1 MKTTK
6 YVNRFLL
13 AAAAC
18 CGFAFTSCSDEIPT
32 SFKFDEGIYDGLS
45 RIDGM
50 LVDEYNSANERT
62 LTLTDDAMTTAV
74 RFMLTCEPGK
84 GVDAVVSYD
93 GDYLQNYNLEHGT
106 EYELFPESAVE
117 LEGEGRMLLAPD
129 DKRSAALGVTLR
141 AFEGF
146 SSEKEY
152 LLPLI
157 VRVET
162 EGITVPESS
171 AHVVYLVKDG
181 RTSLSA
187 DKGPDAVKNIVFFE
201 LGDANPLNA
210 LEFRLQESGKLFFD
224 YVVLFSGNINYDPA
238 ENRVYFSRNKEV
250 QFLLDNNEEY
260 LQPLRKCGIKVI
272 MGVLGNHDDSGLAQL
287 SDPAA
292 RDFAAELAAYCE
304 TYGLDGVC
312 FDDEYSNV
320 NPDTSNPLFTRPS
333 MAAAAR
339 LLYETK
345 KAMPHKTVMVYY
357 LGNIT
362 PYIPAV
368 DGVDPGYFVD
378 VAVAD
383 YSTINPGATP
393 MTGMPLKNCAG
404 ASIEMNLL
412 KGDWKTETARKQK
425 AAGYGHYMF
434 FSLNPDNYAWR
445 GQVTMVR
452 SVASGLYDE
461 TLDQV
466 THYYKKED
474 TERLELSR
482 PQ

>member
-1 MKTTK
+1 MPAKPHKGTRMKPNSIALLTLG
-6 YVNRFLL
+6 VSLL
-13 AAAAC
+13 ALSANGQDRLTREEYIQKYKSLAVEEMEVYGIPASITMAQALLESDNGNGRLAREGNNHFGIKCKSTWTGATISHDDDAKGECFRKYPSVEASFNEETKEIEKPGLDYVAALHAADENSLLVDA
-18 CGFAFTSCSDEIPT
+18 GDFSQGTLFANMAH
-32 SFKFDEGIYDGLS
+32 GLS
-45 RIDGM
+45 
-50 LVDEYNSANERT
+50 
-62 LTLTDDAMTTAV
+62 
-74 RFMLTCEPGK
+74 
-84 GVDAVVSYD
+84 VVEVMNAAGYD
-93 GDYLQNYNLEHGT
+93 L
-106 EYELFPESAVE
+106 
-117 LEGEGRMLLAPD
+117 
-129 DKRSAALGVTLR
+129 
-141 AFEGF
+141 
-146 SSEKEY
+146 
-152 LLPLI
+152 
-157 VRVET
+157 
-162 EGITVPESS
+162 
-171 AHVVYLVKDG
+171 
-181 RTSLSA
+181 
-187 DKGPDAVKNIVFFE
+187 
-201 LGDANPLNA
+201 
-210 LEFRLQESGKLFFD
+210 
-224 YVVLFSGNINYDPA
+224 
-238 ENRVYFSRNKEV
+238 
-250 QFLLDNNEEY
+250 
-260 LQPLRKCGIKVI
+260 
-272 MGVLGNHDDSGLAQL
+272 GVLGNHDDSGLAQL

-383 YSTINPGATP
+383 YSSINPGATP

-404 ASIEMNLL
+404 ASIELNLL
-412 KGDWKTETARKQK
+412 KGDWTTETARKQK

-466 THYYKKED
+466 THYYKKGNRYVHI
-474 TERLELSR
+474 TPAHL
-482 PQ
+482 

>member
-6 YVNRFLL
+6 YVNRIFL
-13 AAAAC
+13 AAAVC
-18 CGFAFTSCSDEIPT
+18 CGFAFASCSDEIPT
-32 SFKFDEGIYDGLS
+32 SFKFDEGIFDGLS

-50 LVDEYNSANERT
+50 LVDEYNSANEQT
-62 LTLTDDAMTTAV
+62 LTFTDDAMTTAV
-74 RFMLTCEPGK
+74 RFMLTREPGM
-84 GVDAVVSYD
+84 GIDAVVSYD
-93 GDYLQNYNLEHGT
+93 GDYLQTYNLEHGT

-117 LEGEGRMLLAPD
+117 IENEGRMLLAPD
-129 DKRSAALGVTLR
+129 DKHSAALGVILH
-141 AFEGF
+141 AFDGF
-146 SSEKEY
+146 SPDKEY
-152 LLPLI
+152 LLPLT
-157 VRVET
+157 VHVET
-162 EGITVPESS
+162 EGVTVPESS
-171 AHVVYLVKDG
+171 AHVVYFVKDG

-210 LEFRLQESGKLFFD
+210 LEFKLKESGKLFFD
-224 YVVLFSGNINYDPA
+224 YVVLFSGNINYDPT
-238 ENRVYFSRNKEV
+238 ENRVYFSRNNDV

-260 LQPLRKCGIKVI
+260 LQPLRRCGIKVI

-287 SDPAA
+287 SEPAA
-292 RDFAAELAAYCE
+292 REFAAELAAFCE
-304 TYGLDGVC
+304 TYDLDGVC
-312 FDDEYSNV
+312 FDDEYSNI

-333 MAAAAR
+333 MDAAAR

-357 LGNIT
+357 LG
-362 PYIPAV
+362 YISPNLPAV

-378 VAVAD
+378 LAVSD
-383 YSTINPGATP
+383 YSSINPGTTP
-393 MTGMPLKNCAG
+393 LKGMSLKNCAG
-404 ASIEMNLL
+404 ASIELNLL
-412 KGDWKTETARKQK
+412 KGDWSTETARKQK

-434 FSLNPDNYAWR
+434 FALNPDKYSR

-466 THYYKKED
+466 AYYYKKES
-474 TERLELSR
+474 TERLELTW

>member
-129 DKRSAALGVTLR
+129 D
-141 AFEGF
+141 
-146 SSEKEY
+146 
-152 LLPLI
+152 
-157 VRVET
+157 

-312 FDDEYSNV
+312 FDDEYSNA

-383 YSTINPGATP
+383 YSSINPGATP

-412 KGDWKTETARKQK
+412 KGDWTTETARKQK

-434 FSLNPDNYAWR
+434 FSLNPDNYAVR

-452 SVASGLYDE
+452 NVASGLYDE

>member
-250 QFLLDNNEEY
+250 QFLHR
-260 LQPLRKCGIKVI
+260 QQR
-272 MGVLGNHDDSGLAQL
+272 GVP
-287 SDPAA
+287 PAA
-292 RDFAAELAAYCE
+292 AQVRHQGDHGRAGQPRRFGPCSALGSC
-304 TYGLDGVC
+304 
-312 FDDEYSNV
+312 
-320 NPDTSNPLFTRPS
+320 RP
-333 MAAAAR
+333 
-339 LLYETK
+339 
-345 KAMPHKTVMVYY
+345 
-357 LGNIT
+357 
-362 PYIPAV
+362 
-368 DGVDPGYFVD
+368 
-378 VAVAD
+378 
-383 YSTINPGATP
+383 
-393 MTGMPLKNCAG
+393 
-404 ASIEMNLL
+404 
-412 KGDWKTETARKQK
+412 
-425 AAGYGHYMF
+425 
-434 FSLNPDNYAWR
+434 
-445 GQVTMVR
+445 
-452 SVASGLYDE
+452 
-461 TLDQV
+461 
-466 THYYKKED
+466 
-474 TERLELSR
+474 
-482 PQ
+482 